1 MSLNGVFVLG
11 EGRDKRI
18 WEPDEK
24 EEFSVKSFHSS
35 LMRQGEV
42 PTASPKIWRACVPPK
57 VKILGRLAGLG
68 RVLTVDQ
75 LGKRRMLI
83 NLPFVSENSRK
94 CKSSLP
100 SRVLS
105 PGLCSTSFRW

>member
-57 VKILGRLAGLG
+57 GEDFRTASWF
-68 RVLTVDQ
+68 
-75 LGKRRMLI
+75 GKSFNCGSTREE
-83 NLPFVSENSRK
+83 ENAYQP
-94 CKSSLP
+94 SLC
-100 SRVLS
+100 V
-105 PGLCSTSFRW
+105 